1 LKFNQTIYS
10 QEELMTQQPMNPD
23 ISQDDKLWAAL
34 GYPIWLIALI
44 VLLMEDKKTRPF
56 IKYHAIQSLSLN
68 VVILVAGIIVTT
80 ITFGIGSVCW
90 GIVWLLTI
98 WPAVEAYNGKYLE
111 IPVLTNLIKG
121 WGWV

>member
-1 LKFNQTIYS
+1 
-10 QEELMTQQPMNPD
+10 MTQQPMNPD